1 MTPLEQEQVDEVYQ
15 LSQALSRAC
24 QASITPI
31 LLELDLS
38 MVQLKTLFIL
48 ARENPITIGQVAER
62 LGIGIPSAS
71 YQVDK
76 VVQAGL
82 VRRTEDTT
90 DRRRTLTF
98 LTPAGEELMRQ
109 LFQGREEQFRFWIGQ
124 MNPADLASLL
134 QGLKAIVRITT
145 TSAGSNSLC
154 SDTSERL
161 G

>member
-1 MTPLEQEQVDEVYQ
+1 MTLLEQEQVDEVFR

-24 QASITPI
+24 QAGVTPI

-48 ARENPITIGQVAER
+48 GRENPITIGQIAER
-62 LGIGIPSAS
+62 LGIGIPAAS

-82 VRRTEDTT
+82 ARRTEDVT

-98 LTPAGEELMRQ
+98 LTTAGEELMRQ
-109 LFQGREEQFRFWIGQ
+109 LFQGHEEQFRSWISQ

-134 QGLKAIVRITT
+134 QGLKAIVQIA
-145 TSAGSNSLC
+145 SASSNNKSVC
-154 SDTSERL
+154 SERL